1 MNNTEWYKLDNMG
14 VYYAS
19 TKDKKNPT
27 VFRFTATMKDE
38 VDVTNLRVALE
49 DTMEVY
55 PNFNVTLKKGLFWFY
70 LEEEHHLPDIKE
82 ENKAV
87 CARVY
92 KSEYDILYR
101 VSYYGKRI
109 NFEVS
114 HILSD
119 GRGTIEVFKT
129 LIANYVKY
137 QYKVKN
143 IKLNN
148 GTIEEHTED
157 SFDKY
162 YEKYKKDKYK
172 EGKIYKYKNKKL
184 PFEDAKFIELHLDC
198 KKILNKAHEYNAS
211 LTAYLVAILIQSI
224 LKEMKQLDKGK
235 YIKIDL
241 PVDLRSYFRSESSRN
256 FFGLTYLSYKFT
268 GEVDSIEDI
277 IKVINEE
284 MTEKI
289 NKENISKRMNKMV
302 YFQKNFAI
310 RAIPIFIKDIF
321 LKTVNEFTSN
331 TSTTTLSNVG
341 KISFSKEVDEYVETT
356 AAMTSPE
363 NNFKITISTFKND
376 LVICISDKYRRNNIV
391 KNYVRAL
398 IDEDKDAYIISNG
411 V

>member
-184 PFEDAKFIELHLDC
+184 PFEDAKFIELHIDC

-376 LVICISDKYRRNNIV
+376 LVICISDKYRRNNII

>member
-198 KKILNKAHEYNAS
+198 KKILNKAHEYKVS

>member
-1 MNNTEWYKLDNMG
+1 MKNTEWYKLDNMG

-19 TKDKKNPT
+19 TKDRKNPT
-27 VFRFTATMKDE
+27 VFRFTATMKDDI
-38 VDVTNLRVALE
+38 DVVNLRVALE

-55 PNFNVTLKKGLFWFY
+55 PNFNVTLKKGLFWYY

-92 KSEYDILYR
+92 RSEYDILYR
-101 VSYYGKRI
+101 VSYYKKRI

-143 IKLNN
+143 IKLSNS
-148 GTIEEHTED
+148 TIEEHSED

-162 YEKYKKDKYK
+162 YEKFKKDKLK
-172 EGKIYKYKNKKL
+172 EGKIFRYKNKLL
-184 PFEDAKFIELHLDC
+184 PFEDAKFIELHLNC
-198 KKILNKAHEYNAS
+198 KKVLDKAHEYNATITS
-211 LTAYLVAILIQSI
+211 YLGAVLVQSI

-268 GEVDSIEDI
+268 GEVDEIDKIIE
-277 IKVINEE
+277 VINNQ
-284 MTEKI
+284 MSEKI
-289 NKENISKRMNKMV
+289 KKENISKRVNQMV
-302 YFQKNFAI
+302 SFQKNFAV
-310 RAIPIFIKDIF
+310 RAIPIFVKDMF
-321 LKTVNEFTSN
+321 LKTVDEITGNPTTS
-331 TSTTTLSNVG
+331 LSNVG
-341 KISFSKEVDEYVETT
+341 KITFSKEVDPYVETV
-356 AAMTSPE
+356 AAMISPE
-363 NNFKITISTFKND
+363 NYFKITICTYGND
-376 LVICISDKYRRNNIV
+376 LVICISDKFRRNNIV
-391 KNYVRAL
+391 KNYVRSL
-398 IDEDKDAYIISNG
+398 IEIDKDSFIISNG

>member
-268 GEVDSIEDI
+268 GEVDIIEDI

>member
-38 VDVTNLRVALE
+38 IDVTNLRVALE

-101 VSYYGKRI
+101 VSYYKKRI

-143 IKLNN
+143 IKLSNSS
-148 GTIEEHTED
+148 IEEHTED

-162 YEKYKKDKYK
+162 YEKYKKQKYK
-172 EGKIYKYKNKKL
+172 DGKIYRYKNKKL
-184 PFEDAKFIELHLDC
+184 PFEDAKFIELHLNC
-198 KKILNKAHEYNAS
+198 KKILDKAHEYNAT
-211 LTAYLVAILIQSI
+211 LTSYLGAVLIQSI
-224 LKEMKQLDKGK
+224 LKEMKQVDKGK

-268 GEVDSIEDI
+268 GEVDSLEDI
-277 IKVINEE
+277 IKVVNEE

-289 NKENISKRMNKMV
+289 KKENISKRMNKMV

-331 TSTTTLSNVG
+331 ISTTTLSNVG

-363 NNFKITISTFKND
+363 NNYKFTICTFKND
-376 LVICISDKYRRNNIV
+376 LVICISDKFRRNNIV

-398 IDEDKDAYIISNG
+398 VEVDEDAFIISNG

>member
-1 MNNTEWYKLDNMG
+1 MKNTEWYKLDNMG

-19 TKDKKNPT
+19 TKDRKNPT
-27 VFRFTATMKDE
+27 VFRFTATMKDD
-38 VDVTNLRVALE
+38 VDVVNLRVALE

-55 PNFNVTLKKGLFWFY
+55 PNFNVTLKKGLFWYY

-92 KSEYDILYR
+92 RSEYDILYR
-101 VSYYGKRI
+101 VSYYKKRI

-143 IKLNN
+143 IKLSNS
-148 GTIEEHTED
+148 TIEEHSED

-162 YEKYKKDKYK
+162 YEKFKRTKGKD
-172 EGKIYKYKNKKL
+172 GKIYRYKNKLL
-184 PFEDAKFIELHLDC
+184 PFEDAKFIELHLNC
-198 KKILNKAHEYNAS
+198 KKVLDKAHEYDS
-211 LTAYLVAILIQSI
+211 TITSYLGAVLVQSI

-256 FFGLTYLSYKFT
+256 FFGLTYLSYKFM
-268 GEVDSIEDI
+268 GEVDEIDKI
-277 IKVINEE
+277 INVINNQ
-284 MTEKI
+284 MSEKI
-289 NKENISKRMNKMV
+289 KKENISKRVNQMV
-302 YFQKNFAI
+302 SFQKNFAV
-310 RAIPIFIKDIF
+310 RAIPIFVKDLF
-321 LKTVNEFTSN
+321 LKTVDEITGNPTTS
-331 TSTTTLSNVG
+331 LSNVG
-341 KISFSKEVDEYVETT
+341 KITFSKEVDPYVETV
-356 AAMTSPE
+356 AAMISPE
-363 NNFKITISTFKND
+363 NYFKVTIATYGND
-376 LVICISDKYRRNNIV
+376 LVICISDKFRRNNIV

-398 IDEDKDAYIISNG
+398 VEVDKDAFIISNG

>member
-198 KKILNKAHEYNAS
+198 KKILNKAHKYNAS

-363 NNFKITISTFKND
+363 NSFKITISTFKND

>member
-1 MNNTEWYKLDNMG
+1 MKNTEWYKLDNMG

-19 TKDKKNPT
+19 TKDRKNPT
-27 VFRFTATMKDE
+27 VFRFTATMKDD
-38 VDVTNLRVALE
+38 VDVVNLRVALE

-55 PNFNVTLKKGLFWFY
+55 PNFNVTLKKGLFWYY

-101 VSYYGKRI
+101 VSYYKKRI

-114 HILSD
+114 HIVSD

-143 IKLNN
+143 IKLSNS
-148 GTIEEHTED
+148 TIEEHSED

-162 YEKYKKDKYK
+162 YEKYKKDRSK
-172 EGKIYKYKNKKL
+172 EGKIFRLKNKLL
-184 PFEDAKFIELHLDC
+184 PFEDAKFIELHLNC
-198 KKILNKAHEYNAS
+198 KKVLDKAHEYNS
-211 LTAYLVAILIQSI
+211 TITAYLGAVLIQSI

-235 YIKIDL
+235 YIRVDL

-256 FFGLTYLSYKFT
+256 FFGLTYLSYKFN
-268 GEVDSIEDI
+268 GEVDDIDKI
-277 IKVINEE
+277 IKVVNDE

-289 NKENISKRMNKMV
+289 KKENISKRVNKMV
-302 YFQKNFAI
+302 SFQKNFAV
-310 RAIPIFIKDIF
+310 RAIPIFIKDMF
-321 LKTVNEFTSN
+321 LNTITEFVDNGTTS
-331 TSTTTLSNVG
+331 LSNVG
-341 KISFSKEVDEYVETT
+341 KISFSKEVDEYVETV
-356 AAMTSPE
+356 AAMISPE
-363 NNFKITISTFKND
+363 KNFKITICTYGND
-376 LVICISDKYRRNNIV
+376 LVICISDKFRRNNIV
-391 KNYVRAL
+391 KNYVRSL
-398 IDEDKDAYIISNG
+398 IELDKDAFIISNG

>member
-198 KKILNKAHEYNAS
+198 KKILNKAHEYKAS

-331 TSTTTLSNVG
+331 TNTTTLSNVG

>member
-137 QYKVKN
+137 PYKVKN

>member
-1 MNNTEWYKLDNMG
+1 MKNTEWYKLDNMG

-19 TKDKKNPT
+19 TKDRKNPT
-27 VFRFTATMKDE
+27 VFRFTATMKDD
-38 VDVTNLRVALE
+38 VDVVNLRVALE

-55 PNFNVTLKKGLFWFY
+55 PNFNVTLKKGLFWYY

-92 KSEYDILYR
+92 RSEYDILYR
-101 VSYYGKRI
+101 VSYYKKRI

-143 IKLNN
+143 IKLSNS
-148 GTIEEHTED
+148 TIEEHSED

-162 YEKYKKDKYK
+162 YEKYKRTKSKD
-172 EGKIYKYKNKKL
+172 GKIYRYKNKLL
-184 PFEDAKFIELHLDC
+184 PFEDAKFIELHLSC
-198 KKILNKAHEYNAS
+198 KKVLDKAHEYNATITS
-211 LTAYLVAILIQSI
+211 YLGAVLIQSI

-268 GEVDSIEDI
+268 GEVDDI
-277 IKVINEE
+277 DKIIGVINNQ
-284 MTEKI
+284 MSEKI
-289 NKENISKRMNKMV
+289 KKENISKRVNQMV
-302 YFQKNFAI
+302 SFQKNFAV
-310 RAIPIFIKDIF
+310 RAIPIFVKDLF
-321 LKTVNEFTSN
+321 LKTVDEITGNPTTS
-331 TSTTTLSNVG
+331 LSNVG
-341 KISFSKEVDEYVETT
+341 KISFSNEVDPYVETV
-356 AAMTSPE
+356 AAMISPE
-363 NNFKITISTFKND
+363 NYFKITISTYKDD

-398 IDEDKDAYIISNG
+398 MEVDKDAFIISNG